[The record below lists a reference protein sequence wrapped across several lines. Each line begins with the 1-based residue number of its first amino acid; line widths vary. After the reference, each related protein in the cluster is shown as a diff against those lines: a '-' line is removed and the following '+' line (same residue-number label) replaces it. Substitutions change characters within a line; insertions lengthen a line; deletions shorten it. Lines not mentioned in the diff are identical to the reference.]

1 MVNPYAVWNTARD
14 NTTGPEGSSDPL
26 PSIYGALPF
35 SSPSDTSSFMTF
47 TFIGFNPSIAN
58 CTILGPNNSPQFR
71 VVTDSAMPGYTI
83 LKTMDGKNSALIEWR
98 EPVKVEVRGMV
109 FKQRASEFLRI
120 SPNQRY
126 RIMIIRSQEFMWIPN
141 GGAVSVRKFS
151 EVPTHRRA
159 LNVVFSQ
166 LYTTG
171 SSDSEFLGRIS
182 RSVGAITLE
191 MTQNAVRLGLLQACI
206 ITTVLLQSGENID

>member
-1 MVNPYAVWNTARD
+1 MVNPYAVWNTARN
-14 NTTGPEGSSDPL
+14 NTTSLEGSSDPL

-35 SSPSDTSSFMTF
+35 SSPSDTSSSMTF
-47 TFIGFNPSIAN
+47 TFIGLNPSIAN

-71 VVTDSAMPGYTI
+71 VVTDFAMPGYTI
-83 LKTMDGKNSALIEWR
+83 LKTMEGKNSALIEWR
-98 EPVKVEVRGMV
+98 EPVKVEVRGMIS
-109 FKQRASEFLRI
+109 KQRASEFLRV
-120 SPNQRY
+120 SSNKRY
-126 RIMIIRSQEFMWIPN
+126 RIMLIRSQEFMWIPN
-141 GGAVSVRKFS
+141 GGAVS
-151 EVPTHRRA
+151 
-159 LNVVFSQ
+159 